1 MRAKVCFVEA
11 IPACDWLQSP
21 SKETPS
27 MSTLVDYKTRY
38 VTYGELF
45 EILREVLLPFHQAL
59 DDAAENAIRSEE
71 SRQEFIDLLIK
82 RAMLKQ
88 AEGNP

>member
-1 MRAKVCFVEA
+1 
-11 IPACDWLQSP
+11 
-21 SKETPS
+21 

-45 EILREVLLPFHQAL
+45 EILREVLLPFHQGL